1 MALIKQEVFLKK
13 KTPNYLPRI
22 AVILMKA
29 TSDGVDSNSRIL
41 GDLSRD
47 KTYRYKSIEILMAN
61 EVILWCQSCD
71 LCASRKPGPGFGK
84 SPLQSSPH
92 QSTKPFIYRISLNR
106 NFLMVYVKTNNG
118 SEYIIIVGDYFQ
130 NGKNLCCFRS
140 YCT

>member
-1 MALIKQEVFLKK
+1 M
-13 KTPNYLPRI
+13 PRI

-29 TSDGVDSNSRIL
+29 TSDFENIRWFKQRQNIPVQIYW
-41 GDLSRD
+41 
-47 KTYRYKSIEILMAN
+47 KKILMAN